1 MQLLLRLK
9 IKDYRAVMA
18 PLLFALA
25 LLTGA
30 VHVANTELV
39 LVLEDDFTDFNLSLW
54 KHELNLGGGGN
65 YEFQYY
71 TNNRSNSYVEDG
83 VLHIQPTLLADQI
96 GEGAVRGEFA
106 YTMNVWGA
114 QPADLC
120 TGNAFFGCQRDAL
133 GGGNFIN
140 PTTSARIRTAE
151 SFSFTYGRV
160 EVRAKLPIGD
170 WLWPAIWML
179 PTDNQYGNWPA
190 SGEVDIMESRG
201 NPPSYEAGGYDSY
214 GSTLHWGLDFS
225 QNMFLL
231 THATKSG
238 VNLAEDFHTYGLLWN
253 ETYIGTYLDEESNTV
268 LSVQINESFWER
280 GGWTSP
286 PWNNPWRGRGRSAP
300 FDRRFFLIINLAV
313 GGVTEYFPDG
323 VGGKPWSNSDPNSV
337 NAFYNAQ
344 NSWYPTWN
352 QTFQIDSVKVWSA
365 DMQAESVNRCPNNSV
380 MPTSNAAMIA
390 ICSIILSIS
399 HLRML

>member
-1 MQLLLRLK
+1 
-9 IKDYRAVMA
+9 MA
-18 PLLFALA
+18 PLLFMLA

-30 VHVANTELV
+30 VHVTNTELA
-39 LVLEDDFTDFNLSLW
+39 LVLEDDFCDFNLSLW
-54 KHELNLGGGGN
+54 KHELTLGGGGN

-71 TNNRSNSYVEDG
+71 TNNRTNSYVEDG
-83 VLHIQPTLLADQI
+83 VLHIQPTLLADQL
-96 GEGAVRGEFA
+96 GEAAVRPDSFF
-106 YTMNVWGA
+106 TFRIWGA

-120 TGNAFFGCQRDAL
+120 TGNAFFGCERL
-133 GGGNFIN
+133 SGGGGNVIN

-225 QNMFLL
+225 QNMFSL

-238 VNLAEDFHTYGLLWN
+238 ENLAEDFHTYGLLWN
-253 ETYIGTYLDEESNTV
+253 ETYIGTYLDDESNTV
-268 LSVQINESFWER
+268 LSVQINESFWEL
-280 GGWTSP
+280 GNWTSP
-286 PWNNPWRGRGRSAP
+286 PWNNPWRGRGMNAP

-313 GGVTEYFPDG
+313 GGVSGFFPDG
-323 VGGKPWSNSDPNSV
+323 VGGKPWSDTSPNAV
-337 NAFYNAQ
+337 NEFFNAQ

-352 QTFQIDSVKVWSA
+352 QTFQIDSVKVWTERSA
-365 DMQAESVNRCPNNSV
+365 DMQAGAMNIECPNKSV
-380 MPTSNAAMIA
+380 MPTSNAAMVA
-390 ICSIILSIS
+390 ICSIVLSIMT
-399 HLRML
+399 LVAM